1 MGGGK
6 FRNFLVERNI
16 LVRNF
21 ADFINENPQSVN
33 ILYINITQEDS
44 PSFLREND
52 SVDYENTEKIYKG
65 KRDLKVKK

>member
-1 MGGGK
+1 MIVRIFLGAKIIKKMNMGGGGN

-33 ILYINITQEDS
+33 ILYINIS
-44 PSFLREND
+44 
-52 SVDYENTEKIYKG
+52 
-65 KRDLKVKK
+65 KR